1 MKEAILFNLF
11 ISSFMFGVIIV
22 TQIVNYPLLLDFF
35 KFDLEILHK
44 SYVNKI
50 SIIVIPF
57 MLLELF
63 IALYLVYNDTYLSYT
78 NLGLL
83 IIIYLSTFFIQVPIH
98 DKIKYNTNIRL
109 LKKLISSNWIRTSS
123 WFLKS
128 IISVII
134 ILKEVL

>member
-1 MKEAILFNLF
+1 MKDVILLNLF

-35 KFDLEILHK
+35 KSDLKILHK

-63 IALYLVYNDTYLSYT
+63 VALYLVYNEIYLSYT

-98 DKIKYNTNIRL
+98 DKIKYNANKIL
-109 LKKLISSNWIRTSS
+109 LKKLILSNWIRTFS
-123 WFLKS
+123 WLLKS

-134 ILKEVL
+134 ILKELL